1 MGDIIVRAF
10 SLCSTSLGPW
20 EAGLQR
26 LFRRTSWPP
35 LTVGFR
41 HGVLLE
47 GAENSGRTGGVR
59 EFALRSNH
67 SRVTAS
73 LYLRHSC
80 FGWARRPSCSHCS
93 PMPRGSCGSVL
104 ASLRNCTISSHP
116 HLCRRYLSSPV
127 PCSILWFPLER
138 YPGSFS
144 DQLPKPIQ
152 VQPRAGH

>member
-10 SLCSTSLGPW
+10 SLCSTSLRPW

-93 PMPRGSCGSVL
+93 PTPRGSCGSVL

-116 HLCRRYLSSPV
+116 HLCRRYLSSPA

-144 DQLPKPIQ
+144 GQLPKPIQ